1 MYISIYVPGLTS
13 NKNLCQWMINGPRI
27 VQYDLIVYQ
36 PMYGYTIVSSFICRQ
51 NQSWCTCTC
60 IIMPQSFMKGSFVW
74 FFKSNFTRITV
85 IKTSYCYGSVFYIY
99 MILIHLDSLQIKEI
113 GIGIQNILHHHLLI
127 WFGWLCYDCEY
138 ISKKIT
144 FSICIFLA
152 FPYSPARGPDNGEHP
167 WQEWRTPAI
176 YH

>member
-1 MYISIYVPGLTS
+1 MH
-13 NKNLCQWMINGPRI
+13 
-27 VQYDLIVYQ
+27 
-36 PMYGYTIVSSFICRQ
+36 GYTILSSFICRQ

-60 IIMPQSFMKGSFVW
+60 IIMPQSFMKKSFVW
-74 FFKSNFTRITV
+74 FFKSNFTRAIV
-85 IKTSYCYGSVFYIY
+85 IKTSY
-99 MILIHLDSLQIKEI
+99 MIWFDFACFDSLQIKEI

-127 WFGWLCYDCEY
+127 WFGWLRYDCEY
-138 ISKKIT
+138 ISIALKKIT

-152 FPYSPARGPDNGEHP
+152 FPYSPSCGPDNGEHP